1 MKKKLSMK
9 CIIVND
15 DISMKN
21 TIEKLISQANDMQFM
36 AAFNTTFEAEQFL
49 KGIKIDVVF
58 FDIQMY
64 DAKNLEFI
72 QNIPENIFVIYIPEF
87 SPFANTA
94 SKITTVQL
102 SDSVIAKRFKKGVD
116 EARVFLE
123 LIKKNIRIFQLII
136 LCSSNH

>member
-1 MKKKLSMK
+1 
-9 CIIVND
+9 
-15 DISMKN
+15 MKN
-21 TIEKLISQANDMQFM
+21 TIEKLISQTNDMQFM

-123 LIKKNIRIFQLII
+123 LIKKEHPDISDDYFVL
-136 LCSSNH
+136 